1 MPHAYRDAV
10 GVPLERLL
18 LNERSDLLFDFV
30 SLTMHALLAESV
42 NLGGLKGLTE
52 GLWLLI
58 CLVIAIVPAVPTAFS
73 LLLAG
78 KRIALDPPER
88 RLPMTSSRAVCLAAA
103 VLLLLVEM
111 VLAFSAW
118 FGRGDSLE
126 ILPGAEVFSR

>member
-78 KRIALDPPER
+78 KRST
-88 RLPMTSSRAVCLAAA
+88 RLLATSAIQTLPSGATSTPAPCLSP
-103 VLLLLVEM
+103 LM
-111 VLAFSAW
+111 
-118 FGRGDSLE
+118 
-126 ILPGAEVFSR
+126 